1 MRTGDARADA
11 PSGAGRCAAGR
22 HKDKALASLSERL
35 KGSACGRGRGGL
47 PTGQGRGIA
56 PLCGVGMNPHFL
68 FGCAEKK
75 TAVHGQKKRRFRVQI
90 LPMRAG
96 LDKYGGR
103 ASRCPRKP
111 RVPYRVRYPLGEQRG
126 CCPAFGGVGAAFGV
140 VIKGLYHWPRA
151 YLRLRA
157 ALTGGWLRYAP
168 AGAAASLCAT
178 VPKPREGNPG
188 PACLRG
194 VCRRHFL
201 WASAKGGAAAP
212 SLRVVWGVWGRV
224 ETPPRFWRGCKGEGS
239 LRQRPLPLPP
249 SPAGPPGHQGSSLQ
263 RGILI
268 HRGPP
273 RPRDSSALGM
283 VWMRIPASS
292 SARLVT

>member
-75 TAVHGQKKRRFRVQI
+75 TAVHDQKKRRLRVQI

-140 VIKGLYHWPRA
+140 VIKGLYHWLRA

-201 WASAKGGAAAP
+201 WASAKGRGRSPFPLSRLGGVGASRNAP
-212 SLRVVWGVWGRV
+212 TFHLGPKERASDDRAVDARS
-224 ETPPRFWRGCKGEGS
+224 GEGV
-239 LRQRPLPLPP
+239 
-249 SPAGPPGHQGSSLQ
+249 
-263 RGILI
+263 ILFFNKNI
-268 HRGPP
+268 
-273 RPRDSSALGM
+273 
-283 VWMRIPASS
+283 
-292 SARLVT
+292 

>member
-1 MRTGDARADA
+1 MPCWNA
-11 PSGAGRCAAGR
+11 PPI
-22 HKDKALASLSERL
+22 LFRL
-35 KGSACGRGRGGL
+35 
-47 PTGQGRGIA
+47 
-56 PLCGVGMNPHFL
+56 
-68 FGCAEKK
+68 AEKEC
-75 TAVHGQKKRRFRVQI
+75 AVHGGRKRRFCVQI

-201 WASAKGGAAAP
+201 WASAKGRGRSP
-212 SLRVVWGVWGRV
+212 SSLCRFKGVWGKQAKR
-224 ETPPRFWRGCKGEGS
+224 RQWRMKRACFEE
-239 LRQRPLPLPP
+239 
-249 SPAGPPGHQGSSLQ
+249 A
-263 RGILI
+263 
-268 HRGPP
+268 
-273 RPRDSSALGM
+273 
-283 VWMRIPASS
+283 
-292 SARLVT
+292 ARLAAPKGPGIAMPRRC

>member
-201 WASAKGGAAAP
+201 WASAKGRGRSPFPLSRLGGVGETGEAPPVADEASLFRGSGAIGSPKGAGNRNAAAVLK
-212 SLRVVWGVWGRV
+212 S
-224 ETPPRFWRGCKGEGS
+224 K
-239 LRQRPLPLPP
+239 RPHV
-249 SPAGPPGHQGSSLQ
+249 S
-263 RGILI
+263 
-268 HRGPP
+268 P
-273 RPRDSSALGM
+273 RPKGTGLG
-283 VWMRIPASS
+283 
-292 SARLVT
+292 

>member
-168 AGAAASLCAT
+168 AGAAASLRAT
-178 VPKPREGNPG
+178 QEVAGATAEREAGQVGFAARCTAAVRRGLHACKFQQNRGTPRNPSEAVFVG
-188 PACLRG
+188 RG
-194 VCRRHFL
+194 R
-201 WASAKGGAAAP
+201 AS
-212 SLRVVWGVWGRV
+212 
-224 ETPPRFWRGCKGEGS
+224 E
-239 LRQRPLPLPP
+239 
-249 SPAGPPGHQGSSLQ
+249 
-263 RGILI
+263 
-268 HRGPP
+268 
-273 RPRDSSALGM
+273 
-283 VWMRIPASS
+283 
-292 SARLVT
+292 